1 VMSLADADGQN
12 MVDVPKFVR
21 AAAAVIY
28 KLVDLQSQKD
38 KATAIEKMSNTEGA
52 YQLHGMSGD
61 EIKEILQ
68 MAFQQAD
75 VEQKGYL
82 FPEQVY
88 DVLNM
93 MGTGELGL
101 SGGEINSLLAAV
113 DENDD
118 GVVEWEELVD
128 FMYDVLMHL
137 DRDQLVVDIAEEN
150 AEEEA
155 RQPEMEPEELQNT
168 VLDMFLAA
176 DDDGNG
182 YLDRKEFKRVLKE
195 ADLGLTKKDIRN
207 VMAECDENDD
217 GVIEYKEF
225 MPIMVDLIHAAQAR
239 DEAQM
244 QAEMDAMDAEF
255 EAEDFFL
262 RGMSQQELESIMMSI
277 FKEND
282 ADGNG
287 VLDRKEFKKC
297 LKSASLGL
305 TKKEINMLLSE
316 MDDNANG
323 VISYEEFTP
332 LCFQMLVEK
341 FKEDFLQNKAM
352 SEAGELERYMLQYFE
367 ESPLRDGDGA
377 KMSRKNVKKVLEE
390 MSYDFL
396 GLSKVQIVSVMSLAD
411 ADGEGFINVPVF
423 VKAAATMCNKFFDL
437 SAQKEKANAIAN
449 LSNTDGAQMLHGM
462 TAEGIKQ
469 ILRTSFEEA
478 DTEGKGYLF
487 PDQVY
492 DLLQM
497 MGAGELGLSSA
508 EINALL
514 ASVDEND
521 DGVVE
526 WEELVDF
533 VWDVLLHLDRDQVI
547 GEIAH
552 DNAAMDA
559 EDDALTAAEQAG
571 EEAAEA

>member
-1 VMSLADADGQN
+1 MQ
-12 MVDVPKFVR
+12 
-21 AAAAVIY
+21 
-28 KLVDLQSQKD
+28 
-38 KATAIEKMSNTEGA
+38 
-52 YQLHGMSGD
+52 
-61 EIKEILQ
+61 
-68 MAFQQAD
+68 
-75 VEQKGYL
+75 
-82 FPEQVY
+82 
-88 DVLNM
+88 
-93 MGTGELGL
+93 
-101 SGGEINSLLAAV
+101 
-113 DENDD
+113 
-118 GVVEWEELVD
+118 ELVD